1 MENVMAV
8 AKKTVIKNTALVK
21 VLDTSL
27 TNLEAANANGAKALA
42 AATKKSKQSSA
53 EGKRLSKKRVA
64 LIKRNK
70 TAAAK
75 AKKEPVAANKKAL
88 NEVVKEL
95 AAVRKEAAKNKIV
108 RAADFAELSGLRVSC
123 RRLTAYSKAIAA
135 ADKVL
140 NKPKKKVRRR
150 KKVAA

>member
-1 MENVMAV
+1 MAA
-8 AKKTVIKNTALVK
+8 AKKTVKKNAALVK
-21 VLDTSL
+21 ATDTSL
-27 TNLEAANANGAKALA
+27 ANLEAAAADAAKALA

-70 TAAAK
+70 TAAEK
-75 AKKEPVAANKKAL
+75 AKKNPIAENKKAL
-88 NEVVKEL
+88 AAVAKEL
-95 AAVRKEAAKNKIV
+95 TAVRKEAAKNKIV
-108 RAADFAELSGLRVSC
+108 RAADYAELSGLRMTN
-123 RRLTAYSKAIAA
+123 RRLAAYGKVLAT

-150 KKVAA
+150 RKA

>member
-95 AAVRKEAAKNKIV
+95 AAVRKEAAKNKILLEQTPQASSV
-108 RAADFAELSGLRVSC
+108 FFKYFSISQNDFSLSNSP
-123 RRLTAYSKAIAA
+123 
-135 ADKVL
+135 D
-140 NKPKKKVRRR
+140 
-150 KKVAA
+150 